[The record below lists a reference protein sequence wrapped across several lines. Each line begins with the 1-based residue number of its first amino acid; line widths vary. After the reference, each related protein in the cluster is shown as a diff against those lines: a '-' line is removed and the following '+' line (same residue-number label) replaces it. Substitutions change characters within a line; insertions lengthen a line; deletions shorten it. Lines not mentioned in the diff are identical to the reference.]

1 MLFSLYNHGYNEIR
15 AVMKKRPR
23 NYVAYI
29 EVSVV
34 TTSSGHFRDVRYNC
48 TCRVIRTNFL
58 RTKISSQGP
67 GYTANFV
74 TKVLITRPM

>member
-15 AVMKKRPR
+15 ALMKKRPR

-34 TTSSGHFRDVRYNC
+34 TT
-48 TCRVIRTNFL
+48 
-58 RTKISSQGP
+58 
-67 GYTANFV
+67 
-74 TKVLITRPM
+74 